1 MWDLSSP
8 TRVLWAFL
16 GSFWACWGWVCALLC
31 LVAEACL
38 TLCDPMG
45 CSTPLPCPSLF
56 LSLLKLMSIESMI
69 SSKHFILLPSF
80 PPAFNLSQLFP
91 MCWLFTSGGQSIGAS
106 PSASVLPVN
115 IELISFKIGWF
126 DLVSAQQNLKSLLQH
141 HNLKASI
148 LQWWLALNFVV
159 WLIGISI
166 KVYI

>member
-8 TRVLWAFL
+8 PRVLWAFL

-45 CSTPLPCPSLF
+45 CSTPLPWHSLF

-69 SSKHFILLPSF
+69 SSKHFILLPFSFCLQSF
-80 PPAFNLSQLFP
+80 PAFSNVLALHIRWSKY
-91 MCWLFTSGGQSIGAS
+91 WSFTFSSS
-106 PSASVLPVN
+106 PSSEYS
-115 IELISFKIGWF
+115 ELISFKIGWF

-148 LQWWLALNFVV
+148 LQWWLALNFAV
-159 WLIGISI
+159 WLICISI